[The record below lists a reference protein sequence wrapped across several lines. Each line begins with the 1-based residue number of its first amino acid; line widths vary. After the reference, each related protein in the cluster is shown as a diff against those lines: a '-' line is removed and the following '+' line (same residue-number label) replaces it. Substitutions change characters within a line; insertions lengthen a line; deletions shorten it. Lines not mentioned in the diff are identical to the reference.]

1 MQGEDLIE
9 LPSGARQRR
18 REILEQGMADSDM
31 AGQDGVRRRRHGDYR
46 REENEQ
52 GKEVRSSDDGQT
64 GSENVIP
71 SLLKAGNKIAGLL
84 VMIFLSYR
92 YSSYLYMLHENEY
105 WFSQIMVCI
114 QQVIHVLLP
123 QLQEVEREISFRSE
137 QGLYYSYYKQLLSA
151 PSLSSGL
158 EQLQTD
164 NLTESTNTI
173 NILQR

>member
-1 MQGEDLIE
+1 MR
-9 LPSGARQRR
+9 PSD
-18 REILEQGMADSDM
+18 EEQA
-31 AGQDGVRRRRHGDYR
+31 
-46 REENEQ
+46 
-52 GKEVRSSDDGQT
+52 

-84 VMIFLSYR
+84 VMIFLSYH
-92 YSSYLYMLHENEY
+92 YSSYLYMLHEKDY

-123 QLQEVEREISFRSE
+123 QLQEVEREISFRTE

>member
-1 MQGEDLIE
+1 
-9 LPSGARQRR
+9 
-18 REILEQGMADSDM
+18 M

-46 REENEQ
+46 SEENKQ
-52 GKEVRSSDDGQT
+52 GKEVRSSDDEQT

-84 VMIFLSYR
+84 VMIFLSYHF
-92 YSSYLYMLHENEY
+92 SSYLYMLHENDM
-105 WFSQIMVCI
+105 WFSEIMVCI

-137 QGLYYSYYKQLLSA
+137 QGLYYSYYKQLISA
-151 PSLSSGL
+151 PSMSSGL
-158 EQLQTD
+158 EQLQRD